1 MSPVIWPLL
10 NLTISWTKWTLHL
23 LRHILLLKRVKYEF
37 QLILISWF
45 ISNPSFQTKTQ
56 LSWIKLDVSTT
67 FKTLDRPLSCK
78 NKSRSEL
85 SSLFNRLIWLI
96 FFCQTQSQL
105 NFTQVSQLSL
115 PSQIWTQLLNNWAN
129 LKLEKSEYAWIKF
142 AIKFNILNHFFA

>member
-1 MSPVIWPLL
+1 MSPVICTLL

-56 LSWIKLDVSTT
+56 LSWTKLDVSTT
-67 FKTLDRPLSCK
+67 FKSLDRPLSCK

-129 LKLEKSEYAWIKF
+129 LKLEKSEYVWIKF
-142 AIKFNILNHFFA
+142 AIKLNILNHFFA